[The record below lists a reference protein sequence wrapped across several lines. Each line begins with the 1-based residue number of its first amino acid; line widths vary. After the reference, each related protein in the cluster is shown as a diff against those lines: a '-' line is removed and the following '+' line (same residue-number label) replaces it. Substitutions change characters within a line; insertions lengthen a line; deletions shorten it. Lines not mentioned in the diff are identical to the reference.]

1 MIGSGRTT
9 LFLWVGIQMLK
20 DDIISIIN
28 KAAENSGYLIYEA
41 FVFLKGENTKLI
53 VKIDSQG
60 VISHNDC
67 EIYSKELS
75 LLLDESGL
83 LPNYFLEISS
93 PGTKRKIRDIEEF
106 IRFKNAP
113 VKVVYSF
120 GEQQRAAKGILCE
133 IDENGIEI
141 LEEKSKIFINHRDII
156 KANLDY

>member
-1 MIGSGRTT
+1 
-9 LFLWVGIQMLK
+9 MLK
-20 DDIISIIN
+20 DDIIKIIN
-28 KAAENSGYLIYEA
+28 KAAENSGYLVYEA

-67 EIYSKELS
+67 DIYSRELS

-120 GEQQRAAKGILCE
+120 GEQQRAAKGILSE

-141 LEEKSKIFINHRDII
+141 LEEKDKIFINHRDII

>member
-1 MIGSGRTT
+1 
-9 LFLWVGIQMLK
+9 MLK
-20 DDIISIIN
+20 NDIINIIN
-28 KAAENSGYLIYEA
+28 KAAENSGYLVYEA

-53 VKIDSQG
+53 VKIDSPG
-60 VISHNDC
+60 IISHNDC
-67 EIYSKELS
+67 EIYTKELS

-93 PGTKRKIRDIEEF
+93 PGANRKIRDIEEF
-106 IRFKNAP
+106 IRFRNAP

-120 GEQQRAAKGILCE
+120 GEQQRVAKGILSE

-141 LEEKSKIFINHRDII
+141 LEDKNKILINHRDVI

>member
-1 MIGSGRTT
+1 MSGNR
-9 LFLWVGIQMLK
+9 MLK
-20 DDIISIIN
+20 NDIIAIIS
-28 KAAENSGYLIYEA
+28 KAAENSGYLIYES

-53 VKIDSQG
+53 VKIDSPC

-67 EIYSKELS
+67 EIYTRELS

-93 PGTKRKIRDIEEF
+93 PGANRKIRDTEEF
-106 IRFKNAP
+106 IRFRNAP
-113 VKVVYSF
+113 VKAVYSF
-120 GEQQRAAKGILCE
+120 GDQQRVAKGILSE

-141 LEEKSKIFINHRDII
+141 TEEKSKIFINHKDII

>member
-1 MIGSGRTT
+1 
-9 LFLWVGIQMLK
+9 MLK

-120 GEQQRAAKGILCE
+120 GEQQRAAKGILSE